1 MRERIGVIDLGSNT
15 TRLIVMGYT
24 PHHSFRLL
32 DEVRESVRLAE
43 GVGEDGRLQPAP
55 MERGVATMRLF
66 HNLCK
71 SSGVQTIVP
80 VATSAVREATNQ
92 AEFLG
97 RVERE
102 AGLKFRVLSAEE
114 EAYYGYLGVVNT
126 LDLSD
131 FYLIDIG
138 GGSTQVTM
146 VRGRGMVR
154 AFSRPVGVVRFADRY
169 MRSDPVSGK
178 EFKALEAGA
187 AEAFVGLDWLR
198 SGAEDTARGR
208 AMLAGIGGTIRA
220 LAEIDMKTRAY
231 PMDRVHGYT
240 FSRAQLEVLVERL
253 RGMTLRQREDLPG
266 VSKDRADLILPGAV
280 ILRQLMNQGGF
291 DEITV
296 SGQGLREGLFYES
309 FLVDETPPL
318 FADIRGFSV
327 QNVARTYS
335 YEALHA
341 AKVRELALSM
351 FDQLRPLH
359 GYGDWERALLGY
371 AATLH
376 DIGLAVSYY
385 DHHKHGA
392 YLIINAA
399 LQGFTHREVAL
410 MALLVRYHR
419 KGDPSVETFR
429 DVLAPGDEQRLARL
443 AALLRLAEYL
453 ERRKSQVIQGL
464 TVEIGEHV
472 RMTTRAVGDATVEIW
487 DANRGS
493 GLFRKA
499 FGREVEIT

>member
-32 DEVRESVRLAE
+32 DEVRESVRLVE
-43 GVGEDGRLQPAP
+43 GVGEDGRLQPKP

-66 HNLCK
+66 HSLCK
-71 SSGVQTIVP
+71 SSGVETIVP
-80 VATSAVREATNQ
+80 VATSAVREASNQ
-92 AEFLG
+92 AEFLA

-102 AGLKFRVLSAEE
+102 AGLRFRVLTAEE

-126 LDLSD
+126 LDISD
-131 FYLIDIG
+131 FFLIDIG

-146 VRGRGMVR
+146 VRGRGLVR
-154 AFSRPVGVVRFADRY
+154 TFSRPVGVVRFADRY
-169 MRSDPVSGK
+169 VRSDPISGK

-187 AEAFVGLDWLR
+187 AEAFAGLDWLQSR
-198 SGAEDTARGR
+198 GMLPTSGVAT
-208 AMLAGIGGTIRA
+208 LAGIGGTIRT
-220 LAEIDMKTRAY
+220 LAEMDMKMRSY
-231 PMDRVHGYT
+231 PLERVHGYS
-240 FSRAQLEVLVERL
+240 FARERLEALVEQL
-253 RGMTLRQREDLPG
+253 RGLTQRQREDLPG
-266 VSKDRADLILPGAV
+266 VSKDRADLILPGAM
-280 ILRQLMNQGGF
+280 ILCQLMRQGGF

-296 SGQGLREGLFYES
+296 SGQGLREGLFYER

-318 FADIRGFSV
+318 FSDMRGFSV
-327 QNVARTYS
+327 QNVARIYN

-341 AKVRELALSM
+341 AKVRELSLSM

-359 GYGDWERALLGY
+359 GMGEWERALLGY

-392 YLIINAA
+392 YLLVNAA
-399 LQGFTHREVAL
+399 LQGFSHREIAI
-410 MALLVRYHR
+410 MALLVRFHR
-419 KGDPSVETFR
+419 KGDVAIEQYRPL
-429 DVLAPGDEQRLARL
+429 LAPDDEERVARL
-443 AALLRLAEYL
+443 AALLRIAEYL
-453 ERRKSQVIQGL
+453 ERRKSQVVQSLRIEL
-464 TVEIGEHV
+464 GERV
-472 RMTTRAVGDATVEIW
+472 RLETRTVGDATVEIW
-487 DANRGS
+487 DANRGA

-499 FGREVEIT
+499 FGRDIEIV

>member
-1 MRERIGVIDLGSNT
+1 MRERLGVIDLGSNT

-24 PHHSFRLL
+24 PHHSFRLM

-43 GVGEDGRLQPAP
+43 GASADGRLQPKP
-55 MERGVATMRLF
+55 MERAIATMRLF
-66 HNLCK
+66 NNLCK
-71 SSGVQTIVP
+71 SSGVETVMP

-102 AGLKFRVLSAEE
+102 AGLTFRVLSAEE

-131 FYLIDIG
+131 FFLIDIG

-146 VRGRGMVR
+146 ARGRGFVR
-154 AFSRPVGVVRFADRY
+154 AFSKPVGVVRFTERY
-169 MRSDPVSGK
+169 VRSDPLSNK

-187 AEAFVGLDWLR
+187 AEAFANLDWLR
-198 SGAEDTARGR
+198 HGGTLQSENGTT
-208 AMLAGIGGTIRA
+208 LAGIGGTIRT
-220 LAEIDMKTRAY
+220 LAEIDMKLRGY
-231 PMDRVHGYT
+231 SLDRVHGYI
-240 FSRAQLEVLVERL
+240 FRRDRLEAQIEQL
-253 RGMTLRQREDLPG
+253 RTMSQRQREDLPG
-266 VSKDRADLILPGAV
+266 ISKDRADLILAGSV
-280 ILRQLMNQGGF
+280 ILNQLMRQGGF
-291 DEITV
+291 ESITV
-296 SGQGLREGLFYES
+296 SGQGLREGVFYER
-309 FLVDETPPL
+309 FLVDEHPPL
-318 FADIRGFSV
+318 FGDMRSFSV
-327 QNVARTYS
+327 QNVARLYN

-359 GYGDWERALLGY
+359 GYEEWERSLLGY

-399 LQGFTHREVAL
+399 LQGFTHREIAI

-419 KGDPSVETFR
+419 KGDASIDSYR
-429 DVLAPGDEQRLARL
+429 DVLEPGDDQRVARL
-443 AALLRLAEYL
+443 AALLRLAEFL
-453 ERRKSQVIQGL
+453 ERRKSQVIQSL
-464 TVEIGEHV
+464 KIEIGERILV
-472 RMTTRAVGDATVEIW
+472 TTRAVGDATVEIW

-499 FGREVEIT
+499 FGREIEIV